1 MNKKLWLNK
10 IGVLGILFSIL
21 VISCNKDVD
30 DPVPNERPAYPKG
43 ASIASILNDPNYS
56 LLKAAVTR
64 AATSKDSPK
73 ISTLLNDSKL
83 SFTLF
88 APDNAAFLGSG
99 VNANVIN
106 ALPPADLH
114 KILSYHIVPNA
125 VPASVLAKAPFPNLQ
140 YPSLLNPAP
149 ALSSILRLTTFLSA
163 NSNGAWINNIPIT
176 KPDNVFAN
184 GIVHKV
190 ARIIMP
196 PSKNLWETIDTDP
209 QLTYLKAAIQRAD
222 SGQVAAATLQ
232 AALQN
237 IGLNVTVF
245 APTDDAFKTFLTGA
259 IAQYLIAQGFP
270 APTAAAQASGLVAST
285 GTTLLSNPGAIPG
298 LGSVL
303 ASVINPTLV
312 KGIVA
317 YHVLSAQ
324 SGTFAP
330 PGVRV
335 FSVNIPTTPT
345 PVKTFLNSVV
355 NAHPGVTVSA
365 TFAGP
370 VVISAK
376 VKGAANPTASNV
388 IISAPPVMTHDM
400 HHTNGV
406 IHKIDQVLLPQ

>member
-1 MNKKLWLNK
+1 
-10 IGVLGILFSIL
+10 
-21 VISCNKDVD
+21 
-30 DPVPNERPAYPKG
+30 
-43 ASIASILNDPNYS
+43 
-56 LLKAAVTR
+56 
-64 AATSKDSPK
+64 
-73 ISTLLNDSKL
+73 
-83 SFTLF
+83 
-88 APDNAAFLGSG
+88 
-99 VNANVIN
+99 
-106 ALPPADLH
+106 
-114 KILSYHIVPNA
+114 
-125 VPASVLAKAPFPNLQ
+125 
-140 YPSLLNPAP
+140 
-149 ALSSILRLTTFLSA
+149 
-163 NSNGAWINNIPIT
+163 
-176 KPDNVFAN
+176 
-184 GIVHKV
+184 
-190 ARIIMP
+190 
-196 PSKNLWETIDTDP
+196 
-209 QLTYLKAAIQRAD
+209 
-222 SGQVAAATLQ
+222 
-232 AALQN
+232 
-237 IGLNVTVF
+237 
-245 APTDDAFKTFLTGA
+245 
-259 IAQYLIAQGFP
+259 
-270 APTAAAQASGLVAST
+270 
-285 GTTLLSNPGAIPG
+285 LSNPGAIPG

-324 SGTFAP
+324 SGTFSP